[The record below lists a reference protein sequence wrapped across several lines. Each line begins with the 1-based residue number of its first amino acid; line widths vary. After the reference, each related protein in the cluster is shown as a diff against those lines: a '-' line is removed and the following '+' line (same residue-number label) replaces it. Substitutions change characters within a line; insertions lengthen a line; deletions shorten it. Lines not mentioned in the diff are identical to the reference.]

1 MIHNTTTPDNN
12 PTVSEVYTDL
22 EIKPLTPHV
31 VPIPHNATNLEVFH
45 IKDAEA
51 VIGYHVPE
59 GFHFL
64 QVPFT
69 MKEKGKLSDGYH
81 TFDELYDH
89 RCILYIAMCK
99 LLSEKRDSPSV
110 WRSKKH
116 SDDSVWDGWFLLG
129 ISTRKGE
136 QITYHLPEKLWN
148 GTHFATVLEKAPEFD
163 GHTSE
168 DVLSRILKLVLS

>member
-1 MIHNTTTPDNN
+1 MT
-12 PTVSEVYTDL
+12 EVYTDL
-22 EIKPLTPHV
+22 EVKPSLTEQWTASRINELIKASG
-31 VPIPHNATNLEVFH
+31 IDTNRV
-45 IKDAEA
+45 
-51 VIGYHVPE
+51 
-59 GFHFL
+59 
-64 QVPFT
+64 
-69 MKEKGKLSDGYH
+69 SDGYH
-81 TFDELYDH
+81 TFGELYDH

-116 SDDSVWDGWFLLG
+116 ADGSVWEGWFLLG

-148 GTHFATVLEKAPEFD
+148 GTHFAAVLEKAPEFD
-163 GHTSE
+163 GHTSQ